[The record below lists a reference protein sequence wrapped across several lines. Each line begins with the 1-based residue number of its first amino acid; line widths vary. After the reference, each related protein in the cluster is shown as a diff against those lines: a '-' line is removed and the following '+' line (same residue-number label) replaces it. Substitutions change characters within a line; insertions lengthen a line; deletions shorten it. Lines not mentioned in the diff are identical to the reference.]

1 MSQITPVALRHALH
15 QTPELMFEEF
25 ETTHLLLD
33 AVSSIKGLTVYRP
46 LETGLV
52 VEYKVNEG
60 DYLLF
65 RADIDALPIKEET
78 GVPFASTS
86 DKMHACGHDVHSSI
100 LYGFI
105 QKVVREKI
113 NQNIIFLFQPGEEG
127 GGGAKQV
134 IDSGI
139 LAKFPITSAFALH
152 VTDDYSFGT
161 VASTSGTLFAA
172 AIELD
177 VIVHGRQAH
186 VAFPERG
193 IHAMNAMRRF
203 LDVTDEII
211 AGKDE
216 PVLFGCGK
224 ITSGTVRNIIP
235 ALAKAECTIR
245 ALSVE
250 ALETII
256 LQFKSTLKEIAK
268 ETGITFELVQNS
280 PYYEVSVDNKLF
292 EICRDNVGSTFNFID
307 CGYKMTAED
316 FGLFSRQYPSFMAW
330 LGTSKGEHYGLHTP
344 KFFPD
349 DSAIELGVTLFSE
362 IINAMMKQKK

>member
-1 MSQITPVALRHALH
+1 MSQITPIALRHALH

-25 ETTHLLLD
+25 ETTRLLLD
-33 AVSSIKGLTVYRP
+33 AVNSIQGLIVHRP

-65 RADIDALPIKEET
+65 RADIDALPIKEDT
-78 GVPFASTS
+78 GVSFASQS
-86 DKMHACGHDVHSSI
+86 DNMHACGHDVHSSV

-113 NQNIIFLFQPGEEG
+113 KQNIVFLFQPGEEG

-139 LAKFPITSAFALH
+139 LAKFPISSAFALH
-152 VTDDYSFGT
+152 VTDDYNFGT

-177 VIVHGRQAH
+177 VIIHGKQAH

-193 IHAMNAMRRF
+193 IHAMNAMRLF
-203 LDVTDEII
+203 LDRTDEII
-211 AGKDE
+211 ASKDE

-250 ALETII
+250 SLEEII
-256 LQFKSTLKEIAK
+256 GQFKSALTEIAK
-268 ETGITFELVQNS
+268 ETGITFELLQNS
-280 PYYEVSVDNKLF
+280 PYYEVHVDDDLF
-292 EICRDNVGSTFNFID
+292 NVCEENINEPFNFID

-349 DSAIELGVTLFSE
+349 DSAIELGVSLFSQ
-362 IINAMMKQKK
+362 ILAAILKQKK